1 MQVGIDKE
9 QAGIYQQEM
18 EQIKAQIGSDNRKI
32 NDLNQLITA
41 RNYKLI
47 TITKQAGQSSN
58 SQALTAEGLARIDQQ
73 LSSLQRAHRDEDLL
87 SEFSA
92 VTNESEISPQE
103 NVMDLLVSRANFDK
117 QKLSQIMG
125 SSEVLSSAVQTF
137 VTVDFFN
144 HETKHGGLC
153 EGFDP
158 AYQTQFSFKNQV
170 DDFYIQFLEKNTMV
184 LEFFITR
191 AQNAIKVGSAKIILS
206 KLLEKDFTFQAQEI
220 LYDPSGNSSEKGG
233 FAIGKVFYKM
243 RMRKSVEEALK
254 WFQQKKALKFNKDPA
269 SLAFGS
275 S

>member
-1 MQVGIDKE
+1 
-9 QAGIYQQEM
+9 
-18 EQIKAQIGSDNRKI
+18 
-32 NDLNQLITA
+32 
-41 RNYKLI
+41 
-47 TITKQAGQSSN
+47 
-58 SQALTAEGLARIDQQ
+58 LTAEGLARIDQQ

-158 AYQTQFSFKNQV
+158 AYQT
-170 DDFYIQFLEKNTMV
+170 
-184 LEFFITR
+184 
-191 AQNAIKVGSAKIILS
+191 
-206 KLLEKDFTFQAQEI
+206 
-220 LYDPSGNSSEKGG
+220 
-233 FAIGKVFYKM
+233 
-243 RMRKSVEEALK
+243 
-254 WFQQKKALKFNKDPA
+254 
-269 SLAFGS
+269 
-275 S
+275 